1 MMRAEVRERL
11 HAADRKHTH
20 GKRDPNQRN
29 AKVVVH
35 VDMDAFFAA
44 IEERDNPSLR
54 GKPVVVGG
62 PKGSRGVITTAN
74 YVARSYGVHAGMSLA
89 KADQL
94 CPDAI
99 HVSTKGGKYTWV
111 SLELMEI
118 LRQFSPEVEP
128 YSIDEAFLNGTGCV
142 HLWGGLE
149 AYGQAIKAA
158 VKRNLNLTAS
168 VGIGPSK
175 VVAKIGSGLNKPDG
189 LTIIESHDVVNRLG
203 PLPIRKIPGVGQAT
217 ELILNSLNIKTVQ
230 ELIDCPRSMLQM
242 KLGKY
247 GNDLACKMA
256 GATGVDDIG
265 IERHIEDKSKGHE
278 HTFHSDVHD
287 TERIHSQLLA
297 QCERVCR
304 RMRRNRYLGRC
315 VTLKLR
321 THNFVTHSHQRVL
334 KEWSDDPVEIFEVV
348 RELLKDIWRESDG
361 IPVRLVGVSV
371 SRLIRPGEPHG
382 IQEDIFHADNRVQRG
397 NLFSAVDSLRDRF
410 GENAVGLAAGF
421 PSRRPTHSGP
431 HNIRR

>member
-11 HAADRKHTH
+11 ESASRKHSR
-20 GKRDPNQRN
+20 GQFEPNHRN
-29 AKVVVH
+29 AKTVVH

-74 YVARSYGVHAGMSLA
+74 YIARSYGLHAGMSVTM
-89 KADQL
+89 ADRL

-128 YSIDEAFLNGTGCV
+128 YSIDEAFLNATGCI
-142 HLWGGLE
+142 HLYGSLK
-149 AYGQAIKAA
+149 AYGEAIKRA

-189 LTIIESHDVVNRLG
+189 LTIIESHEVASRLG
-203 PLPIRKIPGVGQAT
+203 PLPIKKIPGVGPAT
-217 ELILNSLNIKTVQ
+217 EKLLNALDIHTVQ
-230 ELIDCPRSMLQM
+230 QLVDAPRSLLQM

-247 GNDLACKMA
+247 GNDLALKMA
-256 GATGVDDIG
+256 GATGVDDVA
-265 IERHIEDKSKGHE
+265 IERHVEDKSKGHE
-278 HTFHSDVHD
+278 HTFHADVHD
-287 TERIHSQLLA
+287 KTRIHSQLLA

-304 RMRRNRYLGRC
+304 RMRRDNYLGRR

-321 THNFVTHSHQRVL
+321 THDFTTHSHQRVL
-334 KEWSDDPVEIFEVV
+334 KDWTDDPVEIYSVV
-348 RELLKDIWRESDG
+348 RSLLDDVWREEDG
-361 IPVRLVGVSV
+361 IAVRLVGVSV
-371 SRLIRPGEPHG
+371 AGLIRPGEPHG
-382 IQEDIFHADNRVQRG
+382 VQDDIFQIKRRTIRND
-397 NLFSAVDSLRDRF
+397 LFNAVDSLRDRF

-421 PSRRPTHSGP
+421 PTRRPAHS
-431 HNIRR
+431 HIHS

>member
-44 IEERDNPSLR
+44 IEERDNPSLH

-94 CPDAI
+94 CPDAV

-118 LRQFSPEVEP
+118 LRQFSPEIEP

-142 HLWGGLE
+142 HLWGDLE
-149 AYGQAIKAA
+149 AYGNAIKEAIY
-158 VKRNLNLTAS
+158 RNMRLTAS

-175 VVAKIGSGLNKPDG
+175 VVAKMGSSMLKPNG
-189 LTIIESHDVVNRLG
+189 LTIIKRQEVASRLG
-203 PLPIRKIPGVGQAT
+203 PLPIRKIPGVGPST
-217 ELILNSLNIKTVQ
+217 ELVLNSLNIKTVQ
-230 ELIDCPRSMLQM
+230 ELIDCPRSLLQM

-278 HTFHSDVHD
+278 HTFHQDVKD
-287 TERIHSQLLA
+287 SARINSQLLV

-304 RMRRNRYLGRC
+304 RMRRDNYVGRC

-321 THNFVTHSHQRVL
+321 THNFITHSHQRVL
-334 KEWSDDPVEIFEVV
+334 KEWTNDPVEIYSVIQ
-348 RELLKDIWRESDG
+348 ELLNDIWRESDG
-361 IPVRLVGVSV
+361 VPLRLVGVSV
-371 SRLIRPGEPHG
+371 SRLIRPGDPLG
-382 IQEDIFHADNRVQRG
+382 IQEDIFHAETRQRRG
-397 NLFSAVDSLRDRF
+397 DLFSAVDNLRDRF
-410 GENAVGLAAGF
+410 GENVVGLADGY

-431 HNIRR
+431 HSHRR